1 MYYSSKNKNYSILFI
16 DNNILSISLSD
27 LKTKLS
33 ENCSL

>member
-1 MYYSSKNKNYSILFI
+1 MYYSNKVNSQSILFI
-16 DNNILSISLSD
+16 EIKILSISLSD